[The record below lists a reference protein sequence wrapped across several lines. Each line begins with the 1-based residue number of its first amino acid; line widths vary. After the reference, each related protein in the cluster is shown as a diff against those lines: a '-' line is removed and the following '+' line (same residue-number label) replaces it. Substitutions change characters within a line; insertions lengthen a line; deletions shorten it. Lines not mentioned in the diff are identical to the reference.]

1 MQGAGRIKK
10 QRNNLCSHSSHGLN
24 RNILL
29 FLTPGVI
36 FHQSFTTY
44 KYNYFL
50 KQQKLSKNSSRRL
63 FKMSIL
69 FNIYV
74 DLK

>member
-24 RNILL
+24 RNNLL

-36 FHQSFTTY
+36 FHQSFTIY

-50 KQQKLSKNSSRRL
+50 KQLKLSKNSKIGL
-63 FKMSIL
+63 
-69 FNIYV
+69 
-74 DLK
+74 DLKCLFYLMST